1 MKIVAVTVQKV
12 DRKFVHAFL
21 AVENIPIEALNLYE
35 KNSKNHIGNKNILER
50 IRSEYEK
57 FQRANVTLS
66 QYFNR
71 DVIIGNISRS
81 GQHCNIIVPEI
92 SRLPLIL
99 AKSYAGKFFHGVK
112 LCDIRATGPI
122 KMDSSLTF
130 MINGMNG

>member
-1 MKIVAVTVQKV
+1 MKIATVTLPKV
-12 DRKFVHAFL
+12 DRKFCHAFL

-57 FQRANVTLS
+57 FKSANVTLS

-71 DVIIGNISRS
+71 EVIIANISRS
-81 GQHCNIIVPEI
+81 EQYCTINVSEI

-99 AKSYAGKFFHGVK
+99 ARNYNGKF
-112 LCDIRATGPI
+112 
-122 KMDSSLTF
+122 
-130 MINGMNG
+130 